1 MGGLFNHK
9 NTNESIFTII
19 DAPPPSAPQRI
30 IGREKRAG
38 VHAKVRKSK
47 ESKDKVKFDLI

>member
-1 MGGLFNHK
+1 LGGLFNHK